1 MVAGMKILLLTHP
14 LPADPYLDTLRRT
27 RPDDEIVVWS
37 RDQPVADWADAE
49 VVLGWRL
56 PAGVAQALPRLR
68 WVCSVAAGVE
78 KLLVPELPA
87 AVPVS
92 RIVDPDQALGIA
104 QYVTAMALRFA
115 RELPRYDEQQRERV
129 WKRHPM
135 AAARHRVCVLGQ
147 GATGQEISRMLA
159 ACGFDVQGWRRSQ
172 GRPLHEALRE
182 AQIVVCALPLT
193 PETTGL
199 IDREALAAMP
209 RGSALIN
216 IARGAHVVEEDLI
229 MALRSGHLA
238 FAALD
243 VQVNEPLPPD
253 SPLWEAPNL
262 VITPHIAAQSSV
274 HTIVAQF
281 AEGLD
286 ALEAGRPLPRLVDRQ
301 LGY

>member
-14 LPADPYLDTLRRT
+14 LPADPYLDALRRL
-27 RPDDEIVVWS
+27 RPTDELVVWS
-37 RDQPVADWADAE
+37 RDQPVARWADAE
-49 VVLGWRL
+49 VVLGWRF
-56 PAGVAQALPRLR
+56 PAGVANALPRLR

-78 KLLVPELPA
+78 KLLVSELPA

-115 RELPRYDEQQRERV
+115 RELPRYDVQQRERI
-129 WKRHPM
+129 WTRHPM

-172 GRPLHEALRE
+172 GRALHEALRE

-209 RGSALIN
+209 RGGALIN
-216 IARGAHVVEEDLI
+216 IARGAHVVEDDLVA
-229 MALRSGHLA
+229 ALRSGHLA

-243 VQVNEPLPPD
+243 VQVNEPLPPE
-253 SPLWEAPNL
+253 SPLWDAPNL

-274 HTIVAQF
+274 ETIIAQF
-281 AEGLD
+281 VEGLE
-286 ALEAGRPLPRLVDRQ
+286 ALQAGRPLPRPVDRQ

>member
-14 LPADPYLDTLRRT
+14 LPADPYLDALRQA
-27 RPDDEIVVWS
+27 RPGDAIVAWS
-37 RDQPVADWADAE
+37 RDLPVALWADAD
-49 VVLGWRL
+49 VVFGWRF
-56 PAGVAQALPRLR
+56 PAGVANALPRLR
-68 WVCSVAAGVE
+68 WVCSIAAGVE
-78 KLLVPELPA
+78 KLLVPELDA
-87 AVPVS
+87 RVPMS

-115 RELPRYDEQQRERV
+115 RELPRYEAQQRERV

-147 GATGQEISRMLA
+147 GATGQDISRMLA
-159 ACGFDVQGWRRSQ
+159 ACGFEVQGWRRSQ
-172 GRPLHEALRE
+172 GRALHEALCN

-199 IDREALAAMP
+199 IDRAALAALP
-209 RGSALIN
+209 PGSAFIN
-216 IARGAHVVEEDLI
+216 IARGAHVVEEDLVA
-229 MALRSGHLA
+229 ALRSGRLA

-243 VQVNEPLPPD
+243 VQTNEPLSPD
-253 SPLWEAPNL
+253 SALWEAPHL

-274 HTIVAQF
+274 DTIVAQF
-281 AEGLD
+281 VEGLE
-286 ALEAGRPLPRLVDRQ
+286 ALEADRPLPRLVDRQ

>member
-14 LPADPYLDTLRRT
+14 LPAEPYLDALRRA
-27 RPDDEIVVWS
+27 RPADEIVIWS
-37 RDQPVADWADAE
+37 RDLPAARWADAE
-49 VVLGWRL
+49 VVLGWRF
-56 PAGVAQALPRLR
+56 PAGVACAMPRLR
-68 WVCSVAAGVE
+68 WVCSVAAGVD

-115 RELPRYDEQQRERV
+115 RELPRYDGQQRERV
-129 WKRHPM
+129 WTRHPM

-147 GATGQEISRMLA
+147 GATGQEIARMLA
-159 ACGFDVQGWRRSQ
+159 ACGFAVQGWRRSQ
-172 GRPLHEALRE
+172 GRPLHEALSE

-193 PETTGL
+193 PQTTGL

-209 RGSALIN
+209 RGGAFIN
-216 IARGAHVVEEDLI
+216 IARGAHVVEDDLLA
-229 MALRSGHLA
+229 ALRSGHLA

-243 VQVNEPLPPD
+243 VQVNEPLPPE
-253 SPLWEAPNL
+253 SPLWDAPNL

-274 HTIVAQF
+274 ETIVAQF
-281 AEGLD
+281 VEGLE
-286 ALEAGRPLPRLVDRQ
+286 ALRAGRPLPRLVDRQ

>member
-14 LPADPYLDTLRRT
+14 LPADPYLDALRRA
-27 RPDDEIVVWS
+27 RPGDEIVVWS

-49 VVLGWRL
+49 VVFGWRL

-115 RELPRYDEQQRERV
+115 RELPRYEKQQRERV

-159 ACGFDVQGWRRSQ
+159 ACGFEVQGWRRSQ

-193 PETTGL
+193 SETTGL
-199 IDREALAAMP
+199 IDREALAALP

-216 IARGAHVVEEDLI
+216 IARGAHVVEDDLI
-229 MALRSGHLA
+229 AALRSGHLA

-274 HTIVAQF
+274 DTIVAQF
-281 AEGLD
+281 VEGLD